1 VTFLR
6 SLLLFFACSVWAETP
21 PLQAPRFATL
31 KNDEVNVRVG
41 PGEHF
46 PIQFVFNKAHLPV
59 QIIREFEK
67 DWKQV
72 KDHLGSVGW
81 VHKRMLTGKK
91 WVLVRKQGVL
101 RKGKE
106 AKSKP
111 LAKLEAGV
119 ICPFKK
125 CEDGYCKLTLKTPAL
140 TGWFPQENLWGVE

>member
-1 VTFLR
+1 VAFLPA
-6 SLLLFFACSVWAETP
+6 LLLVFAFSASADTP
-21 PLQAPRFATL
+21 KFATL
-31 KNDEVNVRVG
+31 KIDEVNVRVG

-67 DWKQV
+67 DWRQI
-72 KDHLGSVGW
+72 KDHLGSTGW

-91 WVLVRKQGVL
+91 WAYVLKGDIL
-101 RKGKE
+101 RKEKAPE
-106 AKSKP
+106 SKP

-125 CEDGYCKLTLKTPAL
+125 CEDGYCKLTLKTPAV
-140 TGWFPQENLWGVE
+140 TGWFPAQKLWGVE